1 MADQALKTRIKEV
14 MVDGL
19 MLDLEVDEIGDNDPL
34 FGPDGVGLDSVDAL
48 QLSVEIGKHFDLKIE
63 DAEKAKEILT
73 SVESIATAVEAKR
86 AGGS

>member
-14 MVDGL
+14 MVEAL

-73 SVESIATAVEAKR
+73 SVETIATAVEAKR
-86 AGGS
+86 AGG